1 MLNAYGL
8 GAWNVPEKHSEVSR
22 VVGERIRTIRTHLA
36 ISQVDLADLALV
48 HVANLG
54 KIERGLS
61 NPSLDT
67 LARIAVA
74 LNTTLSDVVQD
85 VRPEHIPEP
94 DRQVTA
100 ADLLAA
106 RAQAGPRR
114 RTRWS

>member
-1 MLNAYGL
+1 M
-8 GAWNVPEKHSEVSR
+8 PDIHSDVSR
-22 VVGERIRTIRTHLA
+22 VVGERIRSIRLSLA
-36 ISQVDLADLALV
+36 LSQVDLADLALI

-67 LARIAVA
+67 LARIATA
-74 LNTTLSDVVQD
+74 LDTTLAEVVQD
-85 VRPEHIPEP
+85 VLPEHVPAP

-106 RAQAGPRR
+106 RAEHGSERR
-114 RTRWS
+114 RRWR